1 MKEILDFNV
10 LWNFFPY
17 EYVSATLLEILK
29 KKTISRTCHYCHN
42 RILKINDILP
52 NRHMF

>member
-29 KKTISRTCHYCHN
+29 KKKQFRELVTIA
-42 RILKINDILP
+42 IIE
-52 NRHMF
+52 F